1 MIVFKSKIRNYC
13 TSLRI
18 NGETKRIA
26 FRDRSNTDSHGYY
39 LCISDEVARALRKH
53 PSFGSVI
60 TCEQEESADRPS
72 PVKEYAATYS
82 DVKRTQ
88 EANKVLTETY
98 GVDKE
103 LLKSKADA
111 LQQAER
117 LNIYFPNLH

>member
-13 TSLRI
+13 TSIRI
-18 NGETKRIA
+18 NGETRRIA
-26 FRDRSNTDSHGYY
+26 FRDRSNNDSHGYY
-39 LCISDEVARALRKH
+39 LCTSDDVARALRQH
-53 PSFGSVI
+53 PAYGSII
-60 TCEQEESADRPS
+60 TCKQETPAAEPAPAR
-72 PVKEYAATYS
+72 EYAATYT

-88 EANKVLTETY
+88 DANKVLVETY

-117 LNIYFPNLH
+117 LNISFPNLK